1 MNVDVE
7 RFGVAVDGYVGRG
20 VWSGGRVEDLP
31 TYSVH
36 TDHGGAGLGGGVVG
50 VGGAGDGDP
59 VSGAGGAHHTAQ
71 GGGAPC
77 DGECLGWS
85 VGRVC
90 TGRVLD
96 TTEVPLHP
104 HTHRVV
110 RVGQLQALRVVV
122 VEGEHLARH
131 PGEVLQAPVTR

>member
-1 MNVDVE
+1 MDVDVE
-7 RFGVAVDGYVGRG
+7 GFGVAVHWDVGGG
-20 VWSGGRVEDLP
+20 VWCGGRVEDLP
-31 TYSVH
+31 TDPVH

-59 VSGAGGAHHTAQ
+59 VRGAGGADHTAQ

-77 DGECLGWS
+77 DGESLWRG
-85 VGRVC
+85 VGGVR
-90 TGRVLD
+90 TGGVLD

-122 VEGEHLARH
+122 IEGEHLARH
-131 PGEVLQAPVTR
+131 PSEILQASVTR

>member
-20 VWSGGRVEDLP
+20 VRSGGGVEDLP

-59 VSGAGGAHHTAQ
+59 VSGAGRADQAACPRGA
-71 GGGAPC
+71 G
-77 DGECLGWS
+77 DGE
-85 VGRVC
+85 
-90 TGRVLD
+90 
-96 TTEVPLHP
+96 
-104 HTHRVV
+104 
-110 RVGQLQALRVVV
+110 
-122 VEGEHLARH
+122 
-131 PGEVLQAPVTR
+131 